1 MVSVPVLS
9 GVSKPILRVEIFKF
23 VVGILMITFSTRI
36 LKFDKKGEKTGWSY
50 IEISKRQAEQLKPG
64 CRVSFRIKG
73 SLDAHPINKT
83 ALLPMGEGNFILPLN
98 GTMRKAIGKK
108 EGDALKVKI
117 ELDERPLALSSDF
130 VTCLKDDPRAY
141 DFFKKLP
148 KSHQAYFSKWIES
161 AKTISTK
168 TKRITMAVI
177 ALGLSQGY
185 PEMMRANKGL
195 R

>member
-1 MVSVPVLS
+1 
-9 GVSKPILRVEIFKF
+9 
-23 VVGILMITFSTRI
+23 MITFSTRI

-73 SLDAHPINKT
+73 SLDSHAINQT
-83 ALLPMGEGNFILPLN
+83 ALLPMGEGDFILPLN
-98 GTMRKAIGKK
+98 GTMRKVIGKK
-108 EGDALKVKI
+108 EGDVLKLKI
-117 ELDERPLALSSDF
+117 ELDERPLTLSSDF
-130 VTCLKDDPRAY
+130 VTCLKDDPLAY
-141 DFFKKLP
+141 NFFKTLP
-148 KSHQAYFSKWIES
+148 KSHQVYFSKWIES

-177 ALGLSQGY
+177 ALGLGQGY
-185 PEMMRANKGL
+185 PEMIRANKGV

>member
-1 MVSVPVLS
+1 
-9 GVSKPILRVEIFKF
+9 
-23 VVGILMITFSTRI
+23 MITFSTKI

-50 IEISKRQAEQLKPG
+50 IEISKRQAEQLNSG

-73 SLDAHPINKT
+73 YLDGYAINKT
-83 ALLPMGEGNFILPLN
+83 ALLPMGDGSFILPLN

-108 EGDALKVKI
+108 EGDSLSIKI
-117 ELDERPLALSSDF
+117 ELDERPLTLSSDF
-130 VTCLKDDPRAY
+130 IKCLKDDSRAY
-141 DFFKKLP
+141 DFFKTLP

-161 AKTISTK
+161 AKTIPTK

-177 ALGLSQGY
+177 ALGLGQGY
-185 PEMMRANKGL
+185 GEMIRANKGT

>member
-1 MVSVPVLS
+1 
-9 GVSKPILRVEIFKF
+9 
-23 VVGILMITFSTRI
+23 MITFSTRI

-50 IEISKRQAEQLKPG
+50 IEISKRQAEQLKPE

-73 SLDAHPINKT
+73 SLDAHAINQT
-83 ALLPMGEGNFILPLN
+83 ALLPMGEGDFILPLN

-108 EGDALKVKI
+108 EGDVLKVKI

-130 VTCLKDDPRAY
+130 VMCLKDDPRAY
-141 DFFKKLP
+141 NFFKTLP
-148 KSHQAYFSKWIES
+148 KSHQVYFSKWIES

-177 ALGLSQGY
+177 ALGLGQGY
-185 PEMMRANKGL
+185 PEMIRANKGF